1 MSAWDWIAAIFF
13 TSGCFFFLAGAVGLV
28 RFPDVLTRLHALTK
42 ADNVGLGMI
51 ALGSMLLAD
60 SWAVVLKIALVWIIV
75 LISSATTSYLIAD
88 YARGTPGG
96 GRE

>member
-1 MSAWDWIAAIFF
+1 MSAWDWIAAVLFA
-13 TSGCFFFLAGAVGLV
+13 SGCFFFFAGAVGLL

-42 ADNVGLGMI
+42 ADNVGLGLI

-75 LISSATTSYLIAD
+75 MISSATTSYLIAD
-88 YARGTPGG
+88 YARGTPGKD
-96 GRE
+96 RE